1 MSPILTRSFRRAT
14 TILVAL
20 VIGHC
25 SLVTSAK
32 LTAATF
38 NLETAGIQEIQ
49 AAVDAGALTYEKLAT
64 LYLARIEAYDQK
76 GPALNTV
83 ITLNKKLLDEAR
95 AADAEF
101 KAKGRRSPLHG
112 IPVLV
117 KDNFDVVGMPNT
129 GGSFL
134 LEGNMP
140 EKDAPMIKNLR
151 DAGALFLAKV
161 NLDEFAAG
169 GHGFSSL
176 GGQTKNPHNL
186 KHVPLGSSGATG
198 AGLAAW
204 FAPLGLGTDTG
215 GSIRGPSFANG
226 VPGIKPTNGLLSR
239 TGIIPRVLSFD
250 TGGPMART
258 VYDVAVSLGFMTG
271 VDPADPLT
279 ETSAGLFYKDYTVFL
294 KKDSLKGARI
304 GIVRDLSGSDPEVD
318 KVFNAAVAEL
328 KSLGAVIVD
337 PIHYPSVVEARAS
350 VMEVMRG
357 ADIREEYA
365 KYLATL
371 KGDFPKTLDEM
382 IARADA
388 FTKPRGKIT
397 PHPSLYNRFKVD
409 NLGAPSSS
417 LIYKSAKVHGM
428 AMIRDAVLGVIEK
441 HQLDAL
447 VYPTFAKRP
456 ELIDPAFATKPR
468 APFSGS
474 LTNLAN
480 VTQFPD
486 VIVPAGVTSDKLPV
500 TISFFGPAYSEPR
513 LLAYAYAYEQAFP
526 HRVSPSTT
534 PALPGEK
541 FDY

>member
-1 MSPILTRSFRRAT
+1 MKRLFAQ
-14 TILVAL
+14 AL
-20 VIGHC
+20 FCLLLLPPLAG
-25 SLVTSAK
+25 AK
-32 LTAATF
+32 TF
-38 NLETAGIQEIQ
+38 NLETAGIQDIND
-49 AAVDAGALTYEKLAT
+49 AIDAGVLTYEKLIR

-83 ITLNKKLLDEAR
+83 ITLNPKAVDEAR

-117 KDNFDVVGMPNT
+117 KDNYDVIGMPNT
-129 GGSFL
+129 GGAFFL
-134 LEGNMP
+134 ADNIP
-140 EKDAPMIKNLR
+140 TTDAPMIKGLK
-151 DAGALFLAKV
+151 DAGAIVLAKV

-176 GGQTKNPHNL
+176 GGQTKNPHDL
-186 KHVPLGSSGATG
+186 TRVPAGSSGGTG

-215 GSIRGPSFANG
+215 GSIRGPCSANG

-239 TGIIPRVLSFD
+239 SGIIPRVLTFD

-279 ETSAGLFYKDYTVFL
+279 NTSAGLFYKDYTQFL
-294 KKDSLKGARI
+294 KKDALKGARI
-304 GIVRDLSGSDPEVD
+304 GIIRDLSGSDPEVD
-318 KVFNAAVAEL
+318 RVFNAAVAEL
-328 KSLGAVIVD
+328 KSLGAVVVD
-337 PIHYPSVVEARAS
+337 PLTYPPVVTSGRSA
-350 VMEVMRG
+350 VMDVVRG

-371 KGDFPKTLDEM
+371 KPGFPRTLDEM

-388 FTKPRGKIT
+388 FTAPKGKML
-397 PHPSLYNRFKVD
+397 PHPSLYNRFKID
-409 NLGAPSSS
+409 NAGAPSSS
-417 LIYKSAKVHGM
+417 LIYKSGKVHGM
-428 AMIRDAVLGVIEK
+428 AMVRDGVLGLIEQ

-456 ELIDPAFATKPR
+456 EKIDPEFRTKPR

-474 LTNLAN
+474 LTNIAN

-486 VIVPAGVTSDKLPV
+486 VIVPAGRTSDNLPV

-526 HRVSPSTT
+526 HRISPATT